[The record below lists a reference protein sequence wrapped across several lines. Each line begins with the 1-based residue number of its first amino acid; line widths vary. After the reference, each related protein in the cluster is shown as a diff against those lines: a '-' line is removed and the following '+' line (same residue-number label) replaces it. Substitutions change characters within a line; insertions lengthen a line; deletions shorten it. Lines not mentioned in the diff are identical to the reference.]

1 MEIPVGLSQEVFR
14 ERKNDTIITM
24 YEKTGKKGLQ
34 VTRQKVF
41 PVSLR
46 LRKNKVRVTLGVFFL
61 REWKVLQPYC
71 SSSRNCCLFFLLL
84 YIYILFLTIDYQEK
98 RKIFS
103 LCSGTESFFS
113 DLFCPNIYISI
124 SLLVGVWN
132 PWNLIFSLKIKWGF
146 QGLCGE
152 RTAISLLFAR
162 RLIRLYI
169 FWCSDQHKGSF
180 RTHVILD

>member
-1 MEIPVGLSQEVFR
+1 MRRQGKRDCRWHVRRCFLSPSDFGKTRLELPLGYFSCVSGKFCNHIAAPLVTVVF
-14 ERKNDTIITM
+14 
-24 YEKTGKKGLQ
+24 
-34 VTRQKVF
+34 
-41 PVSLR
+41 
-46 LRKNKVRVTLGVFFL
+46 
-61 REWKVLQPYC
+61 
-71 SSSRNCCLFFLLL
+71 FFLLL

-180 RTHVILD
+180 RTHAILD